1 MKKNLKK
8 LIAICLTGAMAMS
21 MVACGNS
28 GSSEPAADTSTVED
42 ERGGGNG
49 RRTCN
54 PGGGIDF

>member
-42 ERGGGNG
+42 ERGGWKRQKNL
-49 RRTCN
+49 
-54 PGGGIDF
+54 